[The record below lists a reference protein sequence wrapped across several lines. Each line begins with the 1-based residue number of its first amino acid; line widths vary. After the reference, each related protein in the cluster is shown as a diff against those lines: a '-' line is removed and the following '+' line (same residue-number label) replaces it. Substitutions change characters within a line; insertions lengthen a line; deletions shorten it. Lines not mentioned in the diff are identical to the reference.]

1 MSRDA
6 SGSQQA
12 PLQQSAQVPAKHL
25 CPDGAGV
32 EDSRTVWP
40 AGQAAGLPFSK
51 GPACPLPA
59 RSQPAGSGKTSSS
72 RRASTRLRWQRPLWK
87 LPFPAGTT
95 MERGFRSFFFF
106 FTWKFGTATKK
117 IFPRFKYYLFL
128 PSHSKLLFSTSS
140 LENPADFKGVYLVS
154 SIFQEK
160 DFDYMVVWA
169 QEALEMSSI
178 SAFTPFLLL
187 RVHIP
192 LFFTCDSLANMT
204 LIMIG
209 KWLSLWIVK
218 LFSLNNIAS
227 LWLDCSLLSLL
238 NNFKLKKKL
247 EVNNICVERL
257 FPAY

>member
-6 SGSQQA
+6 SGSKQA

-40 AGQAAGLPFSK
+40 GGQAAGRPFSK
-51 GPACPLPA
+51 GPGCPLPA
-59 RSQPAGSGKTSSS
+59 RIQPAGSGKTSSS
-72 RRASTRLRWQRPLWK
+72 RSASTRLLWQQPLWK

-95 MERGFRSFFFF
+95 MERGFRFFF

-117 IFPRFKYYLFL
+117 IFPRLKYYLFL
-128 PSHSKLLFSTSS
+128 PSYSKLLFSTSS
-140 LENPADFKGVYLVS
+140 LENPADFKGIYLVS

-204 LIMIG
+204 LIVIG

-227 LWLDCSLLSLL
+227 IALIRLLSPFITEQL
-238 NNFKLKKKL
+238 
-247 EVNNICVERL
+247 
-257 FPAY
+257 

>member
-1 MSRDA
+1 MLLEVSKHHFSSQLR
-6 SGSQQA
+6 SQQST
-12 PLQQSAQVPAKHL
+12 SAL
-25 CPDGAGV
+25 MGL
-32 EDSRTVWP
+32 EWST
-40 AGQAAGLPFSK
+40 AGQSGQEAKQPGVHFPKVLAVPS
-51 GPACPLPA
+51 LPA
-59 RSQPAGSGKTSSS
+59 SSQQGQERPPAPGVLPQGCYGNNPCESCLSQ
-72 RRASTRLRWQRPLWK
+72 LVLLWK
-87 LPFPAGTT
+87 GGLV
-95 MERGFRSFFFF
+95 FFF

-117 IFPRFKYYLFL
+117 IFPRLKYYLFL
-128 PSHSKLLFSTSS
+128 PSYSKLLFSTSS
-140 LENPADFKGVYLVS
+140 LENPADFKGIYLVS

-204 LIMIG
+204 LIVIG

-227 LWLDCSLLSLL
+227 IALIRLLSPFITEQL
-238 NNFKLKKKL
+238 
-247 EVNNICVERL
+247 
-257 FPAY
+257 